1 MKSFEAVVIKSKRNK
16 LEGLAG
22 KHFRSPESK
31 LINKLKSKNLSAI
44 LGIGNDDSFYTVL
57 GFEGLLVKNL
67 LGEELVIPFGELLPL
82 LGKNGMAVG
91 QAGNFEVVPLEKY
104 GKIWMKDGPTM
115 CAIWNIAIMMERW
128 PVDAEPKGLS

>member
-1 MKSFEAVVIKSKRNK
+1 MKSVEAVVARSERNK

-22 KHFRSPESK
+22 KHFRSPETE
-31 LINKLKSKNLSAI
+31 LIKKLKSKNLSAI
-44 LGIGNDDSFYTVL
+44 LGIENDDSFYTVL

-67 LGEELVIPFGELLPL
+67 SGEELVITFDELLL
-82 LGKNGMAVG
+82 LLRKNGMAIG
-91 QAGNFEVVPLEKY
+91 KAGDFEVVPLEKY

-128 PVDAEPKGLS
+128 PVDEEPKGVY